1 MISRKVLSEELLSEI
16 WMIQMLL
23 ANPVSERG
31 NIHWFQSRYRASGPK
46 ITGPYIP
53 EVSNWDDGRK
63 PDIFFFRYRH
73 FEEINLNYAHNPKL
87 LCRTSILLDDD
98 KDHNYMYAEFSKKE
112 FVNFTNVDAVQLLEM
127 L

>member
-1 MISRKVLSEELLSEI
+1 MEESLIS
-16 WMIQMLL
+16 
-23 ANPVSERG
+23 
-31 NIHWFQSRYRASGPK
+31 
-46 ITGPYIP
+46 
-53 EVSNWDDGRK
+53 
-63 PDIFFFRYRH
+63 FFFRYRH